1 MLFKQIT
8 IQNFRQ
14 FKERVT
20 VNFSTN
26 PQKNVTIIMGEN
38 GTGKTSLEQAFTWCL
53 YNKTSFK
60 DEEIFSKASK
70 PEMQIGQ
77 RAETFVELVFTHGST
92 EYTMR
97 RTMTYSYEFSQREV
111 SNRLMNQ
118 LIKKNTPTA
127 GVKICDLQT
136 RLNLLK

>member
-20 VNFSTN
+20 VNFSTD

-60 DEEIFSKASK
+60 D
-70 PEMQIGQ
+70 
-77 RAETFVELVFTHGST
+77 
-92 EYTMR
+92 
-97 RTMTYSYEFSQREV
+97 
-111 SNRLMNQ
+111 
-118 LIKKNTPTA
+118 
-127 GVKICDLQT
+127 
-136 RLNLLK
+136 